1 MSAEL
6 DSQRETEEGC
16 GAVGGKSEEDAEMQK
31 RA

>member
-16 GAVGGKSEEDAEMQK
+16 GAVGGKSEVVEMQK